1 MRSEIIAV
9 GSELLAFGRTETN
22 SLLIASRFIR
32 LGFTVPRKFVT
43 ADSEIEISECLS
55 LALTRSE
62 VVLLTGGLGPT
73 NDDVTRET
81 VARFLKRELIED
93 PEILHTLEQRS
104 RRLRLRLTPNNRRQA
119 QVPEGATV
127 LPNANGTAPGLCL
140 ETDGRLIVLLPGP
153 PRELTPM
160 LDDQVLPLIRRRFST
175 RPSLCRQLKVA
186 GEAESR
192 VDSRIEKIYQAFPL
206 IETTIL
212 SSPGIISLYFT
223 WRGSGDEAEGHRML
237 GELVARI
244 EEELGESVYSREE
257 ESLSEMLGRLLRGRS
272 LTLAAAE
279 SCTGGMLGE
288 LITAIPGSSDYFLG
302 SVVTYS
308 NLAKE
313 RFLGVDPQKIASR
326 GAVSGEVAEQM
337 ADGVRQALGASV
349 AVSTTGIAG
358 PGGGTEEKPVGTVYL
373 GLSTPEKTR
382 SRKLFLP
389 GSREAVRL
397 RSCNL
402 ALDWIRREIS

>member
-9 GSELLAFGRTETN
+9 GSELLVFGRTETN
-22 SLLIASRFIR
+22 SLLIASRLVS
-32 LGFTVPRKFVT
+32 LGFSVPRKFVA
-43 ADSEIEISECLS
+43 ADSEVEILECLS
-55 LALTRSE
+55 LALARSD

-73 NDDVTRET
+73 NDDVTRES
-81 VARFLKRELIED
+81 VARFLDRALVED
-93 PEILHTLEQRS
+93 PEILRTLEQRARQFRFS
-104 RRLRLRLTPNNRRQA
+104 LTPNNRRQA

-140 ETDGRLIVLLPGP
+140 ESDGKLVFLLPGP

-160 LDDQVLPLIRRRFST
+160 LDEQVLPLIRRHFPT
-175 RPSLCRQLKVA
+175 KPSLNRRLKVA

-192 VDSRIEKIYQAFPL
+192 VDHRIGKIYQAYPEV
-206 IETTIL
+206 ETTIL

-223 WRGSGDEAEGHRML
+223 WKGNGDEARGHRIL
-237 GELVARI
+237 EELVGRI
-244 EEELGESVYSREE
+244 EEALGKSVYSHEE
-257 ESLSEMLGRLLRGRS
+257 ESLSEALGRLLRSRA

-288 LITAIPGSSDYFLG
+288 LITEVPGSSDYFLG

-308 NLAKE
+308 NQAKAGL
-313 RFLGVDPQKIASR
+313 LGVNPQKIAQL

-337 ADGVRQALGASV
+337 ATGARDALGASI

-358 PGGGTEEKPVGTVYL
+358 PGGGTTAH
-373 GLSTPEKTR
+373 R
-382 SRKLFLP
+382 R
-389 GSREAVRL
+389 AVLTAGIDPSDAQVPR
-397 RSCNL
+397 RH
-402 ALDWIRREIS
+402 RREPDRGDRKRAA

>member
-9 GSELLAFGRTETN
+9 GSELLVFGRTETN
-22 SLLIASRFIR
+22 SLLIASRLVS
-32 LGFTVPRKFVT
+32 LGFSVPRKFVA
-43 ADSEIEISECLS
+43 ADSEVEILECLS
-55 LALTRSE
+55 LALARSD

-73 NDDVTRET
+73 NDDVTRES
-81 VARFLKRELIED
+81 VARFLDRALVED
-93 PEILHTLEQRS
+93 PEILRTLEQRARQFRFS
-104 RRLRLRLTPNNRRQA
+104 LTPNNRRQA

-140 ETDGRLIVLLPGP
+140 ESDGKLVFLLPGP

-160 LDDQVLPLIRRRFST
+160 LDEQVLPLIRRHFPT
-175 RPSLCRQLKVA
+175 KPSLNRRLKVA

-192 VDSRIEKIYQAFPL
+192 VDHRIGKIYQAYPEV
-206 IETTIL
+206 ETTIL

-223 WRGSGDEAEGHRML
+223 WKGNGDEARGHRIL
-237 GELVARI
+237 EELVGRI
-244 EEELGESVYSREE
+244 EEALGKSVYSHEE
-257 ESLSEMLGRLLRGRS
+257 ESLSEALGRLLRSRA

-288 LITAIPGSSDYFLG
+288 LITEVPGSSDYFLG

-308 NLAKE
+308 NQAKAGL
-313 RFLGVDPQKIASR
+313 LGVNPQKIAQL

-337 ADGVRQALGASV
+337 ATGARDALGASI

-373 GLSTPEKTR
+373 GLSTAKETR
-382 SRKLFLP
+382 SKKLFLP
-389 GSREAVRL
+389 GNREAVRL

>member
-22 SLLIASRFIR
+22 SLLIASRLIR
-32 LGFTVPRKFVT
+32 LGFTVPRKFVA

-55 LALTRSE
+55 LALARSE

-73 NDDVTRET
+73 NDDITRES
-81 VARFLKRELIED
+81 VARFLKLALIED

-104 RRLRLRLTPNNRRQA
+104 RRFRLRLTPNNRRQA
-119 QVPEGATV
+119 QVPEGAAV

-140 ETDGRLIVLLPGP
+140 EKDGKLIFLLPGP

-175 RPSLCRQLKVA
+175 RPSPFRQLKVA

-192 VDSRIEKIYQAFPL
+192 VDSRIEKIYQSFPR

-223 WRGSGDEAEGHRML
+223 WRGGGEEADGHRAL
-237 GELVARI
+237 GELVARV
-244 EEELGESVYSREE
+244 EEELGESVYSHEE
-257 ESLSEMLGRLLRGRS
+257 ESLSETLGRLLRSRS
-272 LTLAAAE
+272 MTLAAAE

-288 LITAIPGSSDYFLG
+288 LITEIPGSSDYFLG

-313 RFLGVDPQKIASR
+313 RLLGVDPQKIAR
-326 GAVSGEVAEQM
+326 LGAVSGEVAEQM
-337 ADGVRQALGASV
+337 ADGARQALGASI

-373 GLSTPEKTR
+373 GLSTFEKTR

-402 ALDWIRREIS
+402 ALDWIRREIR

>member
-9 GSELLAFGRTETN
+9 GSELLVFGRTETN
-22 SLLIASRFIR
+22 SLLIASRLVS
-32 LGFTVPRKFVT
+32 LGFSVPRKFVT
-43 ADSEIEISECLS
+43 ADSEVEILECLS
-55 LALTRSE
+55 LALARSD

-73 NDDVTRET
+73 NDDVTRES
-81 VARFLKRELIED
+81 VARFLDRALVED
-93 PEILHTLEQRS
+93 PEILRTLEQRARQFRFS
-104 RRLRLRLTPNNRRQA
+104 LTPNNRRQA

-140 ETDGRLIVLLPGP
+140 ESDGKLVFLLPGP

-160 LDDQVLPLIRRRFST
+160 LDEQVLPLIRRHFPT
-175 RPSLCRQLKVA
+175 KPSLNRRLKVA

-192 VDSRIEKIYQAFPL
+192 VDHRIGKIYQAYPEV
-206 IETTIL
+206 ETTIL

-223 WRGSGDEAEGHRML
+223 WKGNGDEARGHRIL
-237 GELVARI
+237 EELVGRI
-244 EEELGESVYSREE
+244 EEALGKSVYSHEE
-257 ESLSEMLGRLLRGRS
+257 ESLSEALGRLLRSRA

-288 LITAIPGSSDYFLG
+288 LITEVPGSSDYFLG

-308 NLAKE
+308 NQAKAGL
-313 RFLGVDPQKIASR
+313 LGVNPQKIAQL

-337 ADGVRQALGASV
+337 ATGARDALGASI

-373 GLSTPEKTR
+373 GLSTAKETR
-382 SRKLFLP
+382 SKKLFLP
-389 GSREAVRL
+389 GNREAVRL

>member
-9 GSELLAFGRTETN
+9 GSELLVFGRTETN
-22 SLLIASRFIR
+22 SLLIASRLVS
-32 LGFTVPRKFVT
+32 LGFSVPRKFVA
-43 ADSEIEISECLS
+43 ADSEVEILECLS
-55 LALTRSE
+55 LALARSD
-62 VVLLTGGLGPT
+62 VVLLSGGLGPT
-73 NDDVTRET
+73 NDDVTRES
-81 VARFLKRELIED
+81 VARFLDRALVED
-93 PEILHTLEQRS
+93 PEILRTLEQRARQFRFS
-104 RRLRLRLTPNNRRQA
+104 LTPNNRRQA

-140 ETDGRLIVLLPGP
+140 ESDGKLVFLLPGP

-160 LDDQVLPLIRRRFST
+160 LDEQVLPLIRRHFPT
-175 RPSLCRQLKVA
+175 KPSLNRRLKVA

-192 VDSRIEKIYQAFPL
+192 VDHRIGKIYQAYPEV
-206 IETTIL
+206 ETTIL

-223 WRGSGDEAEGHRML
+223 WKGNGDEARGHRIL
-237 GELVARI
+237 EELVGRI
-244 EEELGESVYSREE
+244 EEALGKSVYSHEE
-257 ESLSEMLGRLLRGRS
+257 ESLSEALGRLLRS
-272 LTLAAAE
+272 QALTLAAAE

-288 LITAIPGSSDYFLG
+288 LITEVPGSSDYFLG

-308 NLAKE
+308 NQAKAGL
-313 RFLGVDPQKIASR
+313 LGVNPQKIAQL

-337 ADGVRQALGASV
+337 ATGARDVLGASI

-373 GLSTPEKTR
+373 GLSTAKETR
-382 SRKLFLP
+382 SKKLFLP
-389 GSREAVRL
+389 GNREAVRL